1 MHLRMTPTRIALA
14 AAAAVAAA
22 ALALPLAL
30 RALMR
35 RANGQVFSS
44 DGVPIHYSVSGEG
57 TPVILL
63 HGFGVN
69 AGINWRLPGISAD
82 LAIQYQVIAM
92 DLRGHGASGR
102 PDSYGLEMVE
112 DVVRLMDHLGIERA
126 HVVGYSLGGVITL
139 KLASE
144 HPERLLSASVLG
156 AGWENPQNSMFL
168 GAIDEIAEEL
178 EAGRGVGPLA
188 EHLGGD
194 RERTT
199 ATHRLFTRFVTSYLN
214 EGPALAGVVR
224 GIPELTVEEG
234 AVSEIDLPVL
244 TVAGTKD
251 PMRNGSEA
259 LQGRVKDLRFLLID
273 DADHVSA
280 TSHPELRSTLIE
292 FLEEIDTRQPLP
304 AAT

>member
-1 MHLRMTPTRIALA
+1 MPLRLTPTRMT
-14 AAAAVAAA
+14 VAAIA
-22 ALALPLAL
+22 ATVATAVALPLTL

-35 RANGQVFSS
+35 RANGEVFSS
-44 DGVPIHYSVSGEG
+44 DGVPIHYSISGEG

-69 AGINWRLPGISAD
+69 AGINWRLPGISRE
-82 LAIQYQVIAM
+82 LAKRFQVVSM
-92 DLRGHGASGR
+92 DLRGHGASGH
-102 PDSYGLEMVE
+102 PGNYGMEMVE

-214 EGPALAGVVR
+214 EGPSLAGVVR
-224 GIPELTVEEG
+224 GIPELTVEES

-244 TVAGTKD
+244 TVAGNKD

-273 DADHVSA
+273 DADHISA
-280 TSHPELRSTLIE
+280 TSHPELRSTLID
-292 FLEEIDTRQPLP
+292 FLDEVDTRRPLLP
-304 AAT
+304 ST